1 MPKTTKKSK
10 PAVKKTV
17 TKSKPEPTVEQII
30 AEQVQQQLQEALLN
44 IEIEV
49 PLIKSINSK
58 NDLIF
63 FILLITYLIIFY
75 FKNKK
80 YGK

>member
-10 PAVKKTV
+10 PVVKKTV

-49 PLIKSINSK
+49 PQQNTDAFVDMDLLRDEIKK
-58 NDLIF
+58 QVEF
-63 FILLITYLIIFY
+63 ETR
-75 FKNKK
+75 
-80 YGK
+80 